1 MDKGTADATRR
12 KTLTREDWLVAAL
25 AALKESGIE
34 GVKVLPLAKRLGSS
48 RGSFYWHFRDRR
60 DLLRGLLD
68 YWDRWSTDSMI
79 TALAGVAEI
88 EPRERIWILVQRVQT
103 QELSVHDPAIRAWAL
118 YDPDAARVVRR
129 VDRKRLKT
137 VAGLFR
143 EAGFSEEQ
151 VAVRAR
157 LLAVYLM
164 GDALVFVRE
173 PAARRRKLARLRW
186 QLLVDPSS
194 D

>member
-1 MDKGTADATRR
+1 
-12 KTLTREDWLVAAL
+12 
-25 AALKESGIE
+25 
-34 GVKVLPLAKRLGSS
+34 
-48 RGSFYWHFRDRR
+48 
-60 DLLRGLLD
+60 
-68 YWDRWSTDSMI
+68 MI

-88 EPRERIWILVQRVQT
+88 EPMERIWILVERVQT
-103 QELSVHDPAIRAWAL
+103 QELSIHDPAIRAWAL

-173 PAARRRKLARLRW
+173 PAAGRRKLARLRW

-194 D
+194 G

>member
-1 MDKGTADATRR
+1 MADATRR
-12 KTLTREDWLVAAL
+12 KALTREDWLVAAL

-103 QELSVHDPAIRAWAL
+103 QELSIHDPAIRAWAL